1 MKPIQCTPIHQGLSD
16 NIKIMEKAPWFERSQ
31 HDKQTKQT
39 NRLPSFIHILLSNI
53 PKNASFVSHG
63 S

>member
-1 MKPIQCTPIHQGLSD
+1 MKPTRCTPIHQGLSK
-16 NIKIMEKAPWFERSQ
+16 NIKIMEKASWFERSQ
-31 HDKQTKQT
+31 CDKQTNK
-39 NRLPSFIHILLSNI
+39 LPSFIDILFNNI